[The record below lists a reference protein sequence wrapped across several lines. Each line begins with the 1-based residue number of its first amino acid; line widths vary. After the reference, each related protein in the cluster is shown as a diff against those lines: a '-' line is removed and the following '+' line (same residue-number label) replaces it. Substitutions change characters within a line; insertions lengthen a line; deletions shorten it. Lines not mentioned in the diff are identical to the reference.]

1 MRLYD
6 EIFKNTEG
14 FPFARCTIVPGGGGY
29 FEGVKAIGDFSPE
42 RVVIC
47 FPRCTVVTEGKGLTI
62 KKYCDGDLQLS
73 GQIFS
78 LHIEEIALPKGEEI

>member
-42 RVVIC
+42 RVVVC
-47 FPRCTVVTEGKGLTI
+47 FHRCSVSVEGKGLSV
-62 KKYCDGDLQLS
+62 KKYYDGDLQLC
-73 GQIFS
+73 GQIFH
-78 LHIEEIALPKGEEI
+78 LTAEQLLPEKGEEV

>member
-29 FEGVKAIGDFSPE
+29 FEGVKAVGDFSPE
-42 RVVIC
+42 RVVLC
-47 FPRCTVVTEGKGLTI
+47 FPRCSVSVEGVGLCI
-62 KKYCDGDLQLS
+62 KKYCDGDLQLT
-73 GQIFS
+73 GKI
-78 LHIEEIALPKGEEI
+78 LALTTEGSPADKGDTQ

>member
-42 RVVIC
+42 RVVVC
-47 FPRCTVVTEGKGLTI
+47 FHRSSVAVEGKGLSV
-62 KKYCDGDLQLS
+62 KKYYDGDLQLS
-73 GQIFS
+73 GQIFH
-78 LHIEEIALPKGEEI
+78 LTAEQPRPEKGEEV